1 MEPRCGERPSPP
13 SRGRGI
19 GGKAVKLLPKSLF
32 GQIVLALVAGLVVA
46 HVVGA
51 WLMVDERTRFG
62 ERLRGEYAAQ
72 RIAGLITLLDG
83 MVPEER
89 ARVVRALSM
98 PPTRLSLDEP
108 WRASGGDASPDAE
121 AFLRRVARELERP
134 VELQVLSI
142 RRAAPRPEE
151 RRKFDRPEEHRKFM
165 PRGEGHEGPRH
176 LVLVSAQARLADGAV
191 LTFRQALPEAPG
203 DWPLRVFGLLALL
216 AVVVALLSGWAVRR
230 LTRPLSALADA
241 ADGLAHNLDQPP
253 LPEQGPQ
260 EVVRAARS
268 FNAMQRALKTYL
280 ETRAQALAGVSHDLR
295 LPLTRLRLRLEQLSE
310 GDSRAAMQRDIE
322 EMDDMINGTL
332 DYLRAGSDTEQAVK
346 LNLNALIESLIE
358 DVEDV
363 EAAGAKVSLHG
374 TAAPILARPQG
385 LRRCL
390 ANLLDNARRYGGGEV
405 DVTLADSAGSVDI
418 RIEDRGPGIPA
429 EDRERVFEPY
439 FRLEASRARHTG
451 GAGLG
456 LAIAR
461 AVARAH
467 GGEVRLE
474 ARAGGGTAAIVTLPR
489 R

>member
-1 MEPRCGERPSPP
+1 MRYLPR
-13 SRGRGI
+13 
-19 GGKAVKLLPKSLF
+19 SLF
-32 GQIVLALVAGLVVA
+32 GQIVLALVSGLVVA

-51 WLMVDERTRFG
+51 WLMLDDRARFG

-83 MVPEER
+83 TAPEER
-89 ARVVRALSM
+89 GRVVRALSV

-108 WRASGGDASPDAE
+108 WRAGGDASPDAE
-121 AFLRRVARELERP
+121 AFLRRVLRELEQP

-142 RRAAPRPEE
+142 RRAAPRPETRGSFE
-151 RRKFDRPEEHRKFM
+151 RPHAPHR
-165 PRGEGHEGPRH
+165 EAHTAPRH

-203 DWPLRVFGLLALL
+203 DWPLRALGLLALL

-241 ADGLAHNLDQPP
+241 ADGLARNLDQPP
-253 LPEQGPQ
+253 LPEKGPQ

-268 FNAMQRALKTYL
+268 FNAMQRSLKTYL

-295 LPLTRLRLRLEQLSE
+295 LPLTRLRLRLEQLPE
-310 GDSRAAMQRDIE
+310 GDSRSAIQRDIE
-322 EMDDMINGTL
+322 EMDEMISGTL
-332 DYLRAGSDTEQAVK
+332 DYLRAGSDTEQAVR
-346 LNLNALIESLIE
+346 LNLNALIESLAE
-358 DVEDV
+358 DA

-390 ANLLDNARRYGGGEV
+390 ANLIDNARRYGGGEV
-405 DVTLADSAGSVDI
+405 DVTLADGASSVEI

-429 EDRERVFEPY
+429 AERERVFEPY
-439 FRLEASRARHTG
+439 VRLEASRARHTG

-461 AVARAH
+461 AIARAH
-467 GGEVRLE
+467 GGDIRLE
-474 ARAGGGTAAIVTLPR
+474 AREGGGTAAVVTLSR
-489 R
+489 ATSAAKQ

>member
-1 MEPRCGERPSPP
+1 MS
-13 SRGRGI
+13 
-19 GGKAVKLLPKSLF
+19 LLPRSLF
-32 GQIVLALVAGLVVA
+32 GQIVLALVTGLVVA

-51 WLMVDERTRFG
+51 WLMVDERARFG

-72 RIAGLITLLDG
+72 RIAGLISLLDG
-83 MVPEER
+83 TVPEER
-89 ARVVRALSM
+89 TRVVRALSV

-108 WRASGGDASPDAE
+108 WRAGADVSPDAE
-121 AFLRRVARELERP
+121 AFLRRVARELEQP

-142 RRAAPRPEE
+142 RRAPPRSEERRSFDRPEE
-151 RRKFDRPEEHRKFM
+151 RRKLERPHA

-203 DWPLRVFGLLALL
+203 DWPLRVLGLLALL

-230 LTRPLSALADA
+230 LTRPLSSLADA
-241 ADGLAHNLDQPP
+241 ADGLARDLDQPP
-253 LPEQGPQ
+253 LPEKGPQ

-295 LPLTRLRLRLEQLSE
+295 LPLTRLRLRLEQLPE
-310 GDSRAAMQRDIE
+310 GAARAAIERDLE
-322 EMDDMINGTL
+322 EMDDMISGTL

-346 LNLNALIESLIE
+346 LNLVALLESLAE
-358 DVEDV
+358 DAD
-363 EAAGAKVSLHG
+363 AAGAKVSLHG
-374 TAAPILARPQG
+374 TANPVTAKPQG

-390 ANLLDNARRYGGGEV
+390 ANLIDNARRYGGGEV
-405 DVTLADSAGSVDI
+405 DVTLADTPGSVEI
-418 RIEDRGPGIPA
+418 RIEDRGPGIPP

-467 GGEVRLE
+467 GGDVTLA
-474 ARAGGGTAAIVTLPR
+474 AREGGGTVAVVTLPR
-489 R
+489 RQGRDSA

>member
-1 MEPRCGERPSPP
+1 MR
-13 SRGRGI
+13 
-19 GGKAVKLLPKSLF
+19 LLPRSLF
-32 GQIVLALVAGLVVA
+32 GQIVLALVTGLVVA
-46 HVVGA
+46 HLVGA
-51 WLMVDERTRFG
+51 WLMVDERARFG

-83 MVPEER
+83 TAPEER
-89 ARVVRALSM
+89 RRVVRALSV
-98 PPTRLSLDEP
+98 PPTRVSLDQP
-108 WRASGGDASPDAE
+108 WQTERDLSPDAE

-142 RRAAPRPEE
+142 RPAPPRPEE
-151 RRKFDRPEEHRKFM
+151 RRQFGPHAQ
-165 PRGEGHEGPRH
+165 RGEGHAGPRH
-176 LVLVSAQARLADGAV
+176 LVMVSAQARLADGAV

-203 DWPLRVFGLLALL
+203 DWPLRVLGLLALL

-230 LTRPLSALADA
+230 LTRPLAALADA
-241 ADGLAHNLDQPP
+241 ADGLARNLDQPP
-253 LPEQGPQ
+253 LPEKGPQ
-260 EVVRAARS
+260 EVARAARS

-295 LPLTRLRLRLEQLSE
+295 LPLTRLRLRLEQLPE
-310 GDSRAAMQRDIE
+310 GAARAAIERDVE
-322 EMDDMINGTL
+322 EMDEMISGTL

-346 LNLNALIESLIE
+346 LNLVALLEGLAE
-358 DVEDV
+358 DA

-374 TAAPILARPQG
+374 TANPVAARPQG

-390 ANLLDNARRYGGGEV
+390 ANLIDNARRYGGGEI
-405 DVTLADSAGSVDI
+405 DVTLADGAASVEI
-418 RIEDRGPGIPA
+418 RIEDRGPGIPQ

-439 FRLEASRARHTG
+439 FRLESSRARHTG

-467 GGEVRLE
+467 GGEVRVE
-474 ARAGGGTAAIVTLPR
+474 AREGGGTRAIVTLPR